1 MNAIQENIERY
12 LKNLGNFPRFYRMG
26 SDIKLEIIH
35 EEILSL
41 LMVFHVTIPTRYCG
55 IVVMVLE
62 FIECIYI
69 EV

>member
-41 LMVFHVTIPTRYCG
+41 LMVFHVTIPTRYYG

-62 FIECIYI
+62 FIECTLRY
-69 EV
+69 